1 MKNIF
6 SILKYDLKN
15 VARNIIVF
23 VVIIGIAILPA
34 LYSWFNIASNWDPYS
49 NTGALNFAVSSLD
62 KGYNYKAL
70 KINAGD
76 SITDNLKQNNKMGWK
91 FVNKKTALQGV
102 KDGKYYA
109 AVVIPENFSKSL
121 FSITT
126 GKFNQAKVQY
136 YVNEKINAIAPKI
149 TAKGAEAIEESVNK
163 TYVDKITEVIATALN
178 MTGTEISDYKADA
191 ADKIIKNLKN
201 TKVDLNEFSKTNAL
215 FISTLDSINNLLE
228 SNQDLEPAI
237 RSAINKAGAVGSDV
251 KNTLKG
257 FSSTSSQISD
267 SIASIIN
274 QGSGYSQD
282 IDDELTDAFKELGK
296 DSDSAGDRLSRITS
310 INNKIIS
317 VNNTAIS
324 VLNKIQT
331 VFPKIKTDILIKLL
345 NKSNKKQN
353 NIINKINKACN
364 TIRTTGNLPKN
375 VQNEIKSEISSAKT
389 ELSKAK
395 TNFSDIKSKLDKAAN
410 ETYSALDNVSEFVS
424 SLGSGTGAIKKVLNN
439 GIKTVDNLKDTFNNL
454 NDLLKN
460 AGTKIDSLVKKVE
473 DIKNNKKVENFITPI
488 IENPE
493 ELGKFV
499 SGPVTTKEHR
509 VYPVKNYGSA
519 MTPFYTS
526 LGLWV
531 GGVVLVAVISVSL
544 TKRELKTLN
553 KPKDYQ
559 INFGRYLIFFI
570 MAEVQG
576 LVIALGDILFLKI
589 QCDDPWLFIFAS
601 LVSSFVYS
609 LIIYSL
615 TITFSVLGKALAVII
630 LVLQVAGSGGT
641 FPIEVLP
648 EPFRAMAPF
657 LPFKYG
663 VSALRE
669 AVAGVNF
676 TNYWINLGYLLL
688 FALAALFIGLVLRKP
703 CIKVIK
709 FFNDRVEESELV
721 I

>member
-191 ADKIIKNLKN
+191 ADKIIKHLKN

-228 SNQDLEPAI
+228 SNKDLEPAI

-282 IDDELTDAFKELGK
+282 IDDELSAAFNDLGK
-296 DSDSAGDRLSRITS
+296 DSDSAADRLSRITS

-317 VNNTAIS
+317 INNTAIS
-324 VLNKIQT
+324 VLNKIHT
-331 VFPKIKTDILIKLL
+331 IFPDIKTDKLINLL
-345 NKSNKKQN
+345 NKSNNKQN
-353 NIINKINKACN
+353 NIINKINKACD
-364 TIRTTGNLPKN
+364 TIRKTGNLPKN
-375 VQNEIKSEISSAKT
+375 VQNELKSEIASAKKG
-389 ELSKAK
+389 LSNAKAS
-395 TNFSDIKSKLDKAAN
+395 FSDIKGKLDKAADDV
-410 ETYSALDNVSEFVS
+410 YSALDDVSEFVT
-424 SLGSGTGAIKKVLNN
+424 SLGSGTGTVKKLLNN
-439 GIKTVDNLKDTFNNL
+439 GIKTVDNLKATFVNL
-454 NDLLKN
+454 NGLLKN
-460 AGTKIDSLVKKVE
+460 ANTKIDTLINKVE
-473 DIKNNKKVENFITPI
+473 DIKKNKKVDDLITPI
-488 IENPE
+488 IANPE
-493 ELGKFV
+493 ELGKFI
-499 SGPVTTKEHR
+499 SSPVTIKENR
-509 VYPVKNYGSA
+509 VYPVENYGSA

-531 GGVVLVAVISVSL
+531 GGVVLVAVINVNLS
-544 TKRELKTLN
+544 KRELKSLN
-553 KPKDYQ
+553 KPKNYQ
-559 INFGRYLIFFI
+559 IYFGRYLIFFI
-570 MAEVQG
+570 MAEIQG
-576 LVIALGDILFLKI
+576 LVIALGDILFLKV
-589 QCDDPWLFIFAS
+589 QCDDPWLFILAS
-601 LVSSFVYS
+601 LISSFVYS

-648 EPFRAMAPF
+648 EPFRVMSPF

-663 VSALRE
+663 ISALRE
-669 AVAGVNF
+669 TVAGVNF
-676 TNYWINLGYLLL
+676 ANYWMNLGYLLL
-688 FALAALFIGLVLRKP
+688 FAVVALLIGLVLRKP
-703 CIKVIK
+703 CIKVVN
-709 FFNDRVEESELV
+709 FFNERVEESELV
-721 I
+721 V